1 MTKYSII
8 AILSLLCCIACNKN
22 KTLGPDIGGHDTIIS
37 ANNSS
42 EDEIPIYCNVMV
54 EKEDVGSWAHILGIK
69 GTKIK
74 YNNNHI
80 SLYSKYIP
88 QYIGVIYG
96 DNTLRRFNFEEMEK
110 NVYEA
115 MVEYIPFCK
124 DNIKAIFIV
133 YSNMLSIDD
142 INSLSK
148 KDWLFDAEIETGEC
162 ANYEKYKSVISG
174 DNWDLYSILYYSKE
188 FRSNKYS
195 VCLEGD
201 ERIAGIVNNIV
212 NRTKIAYK
220 PINTLLL
227 NSLATEM
234 ANERGDNNRKER
246 QNDVE
251 ENNVSESHIESN
263 QQYTPQY
270 ETRDEW
276 VNCWDCNGSGNCHY
290 CHGNGTCVS
299 TWSDGSYNS
308 TYQCGGCYGTGR
320 CQQCY
325 GNGGH
330 YEKRTYQVR

>member
-1 MTKYSII
+1 M
-8 AILSLLCCIACNKN
+8 
-22 KTLGPDIGGHDTIIS
+22 
-37 ANNSS
+37 
-42 EDEIPIYCNVMV
+42 
-54 EKEDVGSWAHILGIK
+54 
-69 GTKIK
+69 
-74 YNNNHI
+74 
-80 SLYSKYIP
+80 
-88 QYIGVIYG
+88 
-96 DNTLRRFNFEEMEK
+96 
-110 NVYEA
+110 
-115 MVEYIPFCK
+115 
-124 DNIKAIFIV
+124 
-133 YSNMLSIDD
+133 
-142 INSLSK
+142 
-148 KDWLFDAEIETGEC
+148 
-162 ANYEKYKSVISG
+162 
-174 DNWDLYSILYYSKE
+174 
-188 FRSNKYS
+188 
-195 VCLEGD
+195 CLEGD

-270 ETRDEW
+270 ETRDKW

-308 TYQCGGCYGTGR
+308 TYQCGVCYGTGR